1 MSGIEILLIL
11 FMCILNTLVHNT
23 PCYARTDL
31 SGSEQRNELDLQVH
45 REIVATTSEHDIHTI
60 CRVLYPSR
68 ELSGDAV
75 LCY

>member
-1 MSGIEILLIL
+1 MSGTENLLIL

-31 SGSEQRNELDLQVH
+31 SGIEHKNELDLQVH
-45 REIVATTSEHDIHTI
+45 REIVAPTSEHDIHTI
-60 CRVLYPSR
+60 CRVLYPCR

-75 LCY
+75 FCY